1 MQKFLFPH
9 LLESGFTERLSETE
23 RIVGFIILI
32 ADLCV
37 FLSTHTSYQ
46 YSNLQRYGNFT
57 VVCKYRPELNFDNL
71 NKFVNCY
78 HQSISFA
85 QWEIFMKVSSSSH
98 NLGRELP
105 YFCHQVPWLT
115 LIRGLCWDEHPW
127 CLFKG
132 IGYHI

>member
-1 MQKFLFPH
+1 MLTKNELFELFNFTKIFSYMEFREQLFYITLPITGFLFAKRH
-9 LLESGFTERLSETE
+9 LLC
-23 RIVGFIILI
+23 IIILI

-37 FLSTHTSYQ
+37 FLSTHKSYQ

-71 NKFVNCY
+71 NKFVNCC

-85 QWEIFMKVSSSSH
+85 QWEIFMEVSSSSH

-105 YFCHQVPWLT
+105 YFCH
-115 LIRGLCWDEHPW
+115 
-127 CLFKG
+127 
-132 IGYHI
+132 